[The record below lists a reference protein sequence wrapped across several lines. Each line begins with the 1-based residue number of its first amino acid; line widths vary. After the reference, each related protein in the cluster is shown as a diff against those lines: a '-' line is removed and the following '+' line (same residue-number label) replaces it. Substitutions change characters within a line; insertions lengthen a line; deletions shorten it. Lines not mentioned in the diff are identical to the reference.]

1 MQKTG
6 LAKEQCANRDPGVV
20 IKYWKKNTGLVG
32 ANRNPGV
39 VIKYWKKNTG
49 LVGANR
55 NPGVVIKC

>member
-1 MQKTG
+1 M
-6 LAKEQCANRDPGVV
+6 
-20 IKYWKKNTGLVG
+20 G

-55 NPGVVIKC
+55 DLGVVIKYGAKHRISGCGFVLIK